1 MCRIGQPAATLKRAH
16 RLRRGSDF
24 RRLRFEGRRY
34 EGRCLILYVLETQEH
49 ATHNRSHD
57 VRACARPTVP
67 RAGFSVGKRLGNAVM
82 RNRVRRLLREAW
94 RLNKHKLKPN
104 LDAMIVARSAIV
116 GTSLRAIEEELLKLL
131 KSAGAIAST

>member
-1 MCRIGQPAATLKRAH
+1 
-16 RLRRGSDF
+16 
-24 RRLRFEGRRY
+24 
-34 EGRCLILYVLETQEH
+34 
-49 ATHNRSHD
+49 
-57 VRACARPTVP
+57 
-67 RAGFSVGKRLGNAVM
+67 VGKRLGNAVM